1 MFKLLRLRTASE
13 NSSLPHFCHELS
25 SHLSSPRRRPSAT
38 HLRGLPQDTQEDP
51 SFGLWPD

>member
-25 SHLSSPRRRPSAT
+25 SHLSSPPRRPSAT